1 MKIQTITL
9 TNESGTTPYILHDYY
24 DDQHD
29 ALSPESPI
37 DFFDPEQ
44 GADWSDMEEL
54 LHDVLSY
61 DPDEVLTLEFDAFH
75 TTTTCTASELAIM
88 LANKGVHMD
97 ADDFTTYYWTYGRHG
112 N

>member
-9 TNESGTTPYILHDYY
+9 TNESGATPYILHDYY

-29 ALSPESPI
+29 ALNPESPLT
-37 DFFDPEQ
+37 FFDPDN
-44 GADWSDMEEL
+44 GADWSDMEYL

-61 DPDEVLTLEFDAFH
+61 DPDDLLFLHFDAFH
-75 TTTTCTASELAIM
+75 TTTTCTAGELAIM
-88 LANKGVHMD
+88 LANKGVHMES
-97 ADDFTTYYWTYGRHG
+97 DDFTTYYWTYGRQG